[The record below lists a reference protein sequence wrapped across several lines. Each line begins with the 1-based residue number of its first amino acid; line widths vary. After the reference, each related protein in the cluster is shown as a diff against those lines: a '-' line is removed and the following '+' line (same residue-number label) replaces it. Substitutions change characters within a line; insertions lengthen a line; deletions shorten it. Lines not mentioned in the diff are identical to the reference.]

1 MPAPERLEAE
11 LRRQIRAAQAE
22 KRLPSISAAAV
33 RGGEIVWSEAVGL
46 ADVESGEEA
55 TPDHQYRIASI
66 TKTFTAVA
74 VMQLRDE
81 GRLSLD
87 DPLDR
92 HVPGAARSPSL
103 RFLLTHASGLQRE
116 PPGRVWE
123 TLQFPSREEL
133 VGGLAESEQVLAPG
147 AYQHYSNLAFSL
159 LGEVVARVT
168 GLEYERYVD
177 DRVLRPLGLDRTSWK
192 PKAPAARGYFV
203 DPWTDE
209 AVVEPVAE
217 GRATASAGELWST
230 ASDLCRWAAFLAD
243 PEPQVLS
250 RDTVEEMHAFQT
262 MADLEHWTVGYGL
275 ALMLMRKGD
284 RLFSGHSG
292 AHLGFLGNVACHRP
306 SRTGAAVLTNSTAG
320 VAITTLGVDLADT
333 VAGAFPSDPAAW
345 QPGERPPDELVG
357 VLGPWWSE
365 GSEFVFR
372 YREGRLEALLRAGT
386 PGLDLT
392 RFEREEEDRYRAVS
406 GPERGELLV
415 VVRDRDGDVVRL
427 EFATYPFTRGPEPMA
442 SA

>member
-1 MPAPERLEAE
+1 LPAPEPLTAE

-22 KRLPSISAAAV
+22 KRLPSVSAAAV

-46 ADVESGEEA
+46 ADVQSGEEA

-81 GRLSLD
+81 RKLSLD

-133 VGGLAESEQVLAPG
+133 VGGLADAEQVLAPG

-177 DRVLRPLGLDRTSWK
+177 DRVLRPLGLERTSWK
-192 PKAPAARGYFV
+192 PKAPAAQGYFV

-209 AVVEPVAE
+209 ALAEPVAE
-217 GRATASAGELWST
+217 GRATASAGDLWST
-230 ASDLCRWAAFLAD
+230 ATDLCRWAAFLAD
-243 PEPQVLS
+243 PDPQVLS
-250 RDTVEEMHAFQT
+250 RDTADEMHAFQT

-275 ALMLMRKGD
+275 SLMLMRKGD

-292 AHLGFLGNVACHRP
+292 AHLGFLSNVACHRP
-306 SRTGAAVLTNSTAG
+306 SRTGTAVLTNSSAG

-333 VAGAFPSDPAAW
+333 VAGGFPADPAAW

-372 YREGRLEALLRAGT
+372 FREGRLEALVRDGA

-392 RFEREEEDRYRAVS
+392 RFEPDGEDRYRAVS

-415 VVRDRDGDVVRL
+415 VLRDRDGEVVRL

>member
-1 MPAPERLEAE
+1 MP
-11 LRRQIRAAQAE
+11 
-22 KRLPSISAAAV
+22 SVSAAAV
-33 RGGEIVWSEAVGL
+33 RDGEIVWSEAVGL

-87 DPLDR
+87 DLLDR
-92 HVPGAARSPSL
+92 HVPSAARSPSL

-133 VGGLAESEQVLAPG
+133 VGRLAEAEQVLAPG

-168 GLEYERYVD
+168 GLDYERYVD
-177 DRVLRPLGLDRTSWK
+177 DRVLRPLGLERTSWK
-192 PKAPAARGYFV
+192 PIAPVARGYFV

-209 AVVEPVAE
+209 AVAEPVVE

-230 ASDLCRWAAFLAD
+230 ASDLCRWASFLAD
-243 PEPQVLS
+243 PDPDVLS

-262 MADLEHWTVGYGL
+262 MADLEHWTVGFGL

-292 AHLGFLGNVACHRP
+292 GHLGFLSNVACHRP
-306 SRTGAAVLTNSTAG
+306 SRTGTAVLTNSGAG
-320 VAITTLGVDLADT
+320 VAITELGVELADT
-333 VAGAFPSDPAAW
+333 VAAAFPVDPTPW
-345 QPGERPPDELVG
+345 QPGERPPGELAG

-372 YREGRLEALLRAGT
+372 YREGRLEALLRAGA

-392 RFEREEEDRYRAVS
+392 RFEQEGEDRYRAVS

-415 VVRDRDGDVVRL
+415 VLRDRDGEVVRM
-427 EFATYPFTRGPEPMA
+427 EFATYPFTRRPEPMA